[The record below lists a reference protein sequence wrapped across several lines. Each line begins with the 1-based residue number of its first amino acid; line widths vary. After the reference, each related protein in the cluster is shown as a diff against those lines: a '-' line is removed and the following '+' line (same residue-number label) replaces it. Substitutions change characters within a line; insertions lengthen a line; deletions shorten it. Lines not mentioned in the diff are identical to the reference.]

1 MKFRL
6 EFSINNIIYTF
17 NNDLT
22 YIIKHSKKKIIFNYN
37 KKKKIPLSKID
48 SYTRT
53 ALNYISQILRKNM
66 PSESIVDYFNII
78 IINDNTKIIMSDNK
92 IEINENNCSK
102 TSNIYSYVYYD
113 SCLDNIIKNIGDLLY
128 AVSLHN
134 DIKFF

>member
-48 SYTRT
+48 PYTRT

-66 PSESIVDYFNII
+66 PSESIVDYWNII